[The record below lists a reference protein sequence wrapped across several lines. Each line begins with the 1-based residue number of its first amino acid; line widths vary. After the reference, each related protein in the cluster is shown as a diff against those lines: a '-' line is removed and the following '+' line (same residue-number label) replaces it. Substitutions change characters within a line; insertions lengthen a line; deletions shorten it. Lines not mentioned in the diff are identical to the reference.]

1 MPTAPLATVEDVLNT
16 ARVRLNDAIANL
28 SGDILTDGAPFTLTY
43 VNAAWIRLQELLVNL
58 GVPWLKPEVILP
70 NIGAVASIDTGSQ
83 VWLDWTGYNNSSS
96 TSGATVLPQ
105 DLIAPMAL
113 WERAAG
119 SNGVFFPMDKLD
131 NGLPAVTKKPLNKSW
146 EWRNGRIY
154 MPGANSVTDLRIR
167 YAASYPDFI
176 TPGTISFHLQ
186 FVPIVRSLN
195 AFAWFICSEVAKA
208 RGDVDA
214 GDFDMKAQAATRYI
228 FDLDPVQAR
237 SIQKESEYQRM
248 TDEYTPIAGPTG
260 QRGTKG
266 A

>member
-1 MPTAPLATVEDVLNT
+1 M
-16 ARVRLNDAIANL
+16 NDAIADL
-28 SGDILTDGAPFTLTY
+28 SGDILIDTAPFTLTY

-70 NIGAVASIDTGSQ
+70 NIQPVASSDTGSQ
-83 VWLDWTGYNNSSS
+83 VWLDWTGYNNSSF
-96 TSGATVLPQ
+96 TSVFAVLPQ
-105 DLIAPMAL
+105 DLISPMAL
-113 WERAAG
+113 WERSAG

-131 NGLPAVTKKPLNKSW
+131 NGLPAVSKQILNKSW

-154 MPGANSVTDLRIR
+154 MPGATSVTDLRIR

-176 TPGTISFHLQ
+176 PPTTIVFSLQ
-186 FVPIVRSLN
+186 LVPIVRSLN

-214 GDFDMKAQAATRYI
+214 GDFDMKAQAATKYI
-228 FDLDPVQAR
+228 FDLDPAQTR

-260 QRGTKG
+260 QRGMK
-266 A
+266 